1 MNDNLPIP
9 PQAPATVETTLF
21 KPSLYSGR
29 FTRKQYFW
37 RMLLTSLIFQILAV
51 ALGVMVGVGM
61 AQGNS
66 SIAEIEQTAQLLS
79 LIITIPASIFF
90 FIPIA
95 VKRAHDIGHKGTFIV
110 VIWVLSLIAQLVGAF
125 AGAEIQNVLS
135 LLVLIPGLIY
145 GCMLLFMDSQ
155 KGTNAYGPSTKYP
168 DATV

>member
-1 MNDNLPIP
+1 
-9 PQAPATVETTLF
+9 
-21 KPSLYSGR
+21 
-29 FTRKQYFW
+29 
-37 RMLLTSLIFQILAV
+37 MLLTSLIFQILAV

-155 KGTNAYGPSTKYP
+155 KGTNAYGPSLKYP